1 MLKIS
6 SERNHGRDN
15 HLRRA
20 FSAGFCSSCI
30 RARTQWPSL
39 TRRAARSPV
48 MSRPARTLTSWLDLP
63 MGNSLSIF
71 EAKHN
76 HSSIVN
82 PEIARVN
89 LCE

>member
-1 MLKIS
+1 M
-6 SERNHGRDN
+6 
-15 HLRRA
+15 A
-20 FSAGFCSSCI
+20 
-30 RARTQWPSL
+30 
-39 TRRAARSPV
+39 
-48 MSRPARTLTSWLDLP
+48 RPARTLTSLVYLP